1 MTPETVLKLASDAG
15 MLILTIAGPVLIA
28 GLVTG
33 VGISIVQAV
42 TQVQEMTLTFIPK
55 LIVIVAVFATM
66 GGWMLGQLLT
76 FTTTLLMNLNQY
88 AR

>member
-1 MTPETVLKLASDAG
+1 MTPDVVLSLGREAG
-15 MLILTIAGPVLIA
+15 MLVLILAGPVLLA

-33 VGISIVQAV
+33 VAISIMQAV

-55 LIVIVAVFATM
+55 LVVTAVVFAMM
-66 GGWMLGQLLT
+66 GGWMLGQLVG
-76 FTTTLLMNLNQY
+76 FTSTLLMNLGQF

>member
-1 MTPETVLKLASDAG
+1 MTADAVLSLARDSSLL
-15 MLILTIAGPVLIA
+15 MLYVAGPVLGA

-33 VGISIVQAV
+33 VIVSIFQAV

-66 GGWMLGQLLT
+66 GGWMLGQLVG
-76 FTTTLLMNLNQY
+76 FTTTLLMNLDQY
-88 AR
+88 TR

>member
-1 MTPETVLKLASDAG
+1 MTPELVLALGRDAG
-15 MLILTIAGPVLIA
+15 MLVLTLAGPVLIA

-33 VGISIVQAV
+33 VAISILQAA

-55 LIVIVAVFATM
+55 LIVTAVVFATM
-66 GGWMLGQLLT
+66 GGWMLGQLVG
-76 FTTTLLMNLNQY
+76 FTTSLLMNLDQY